1 MLTFLLIMAVVA
13 LAIAPLI
20 HFLPSKRQ
28 RTVTGLREYAAVHGL
43 FVEFRHAPT
52 RVTLSA
58 PTRAAISAPIR
69 DVIYYGKRL
78 PTSRSGTVESAAW
91 TKDQEGWRSVG
102 RRLPAPAPLEELC
115 VGVIAASVDQFS
127 CGVYWRETEGEEGVE
142 QIRQI
147 LERWCELL
155 MQ

>member
-1 MLTFLLIMAVVA
+1 MLTFLLIMFVVA

-28 RTVTGLREYAAVHGL
+28 RTVAGLREYAAVHGL
-43 FVEFRHAPT
+43 FVEFRHAPA
-52 RVTLSA
+52 RVAVSA
-58 PTRAAISAPIR
+58 PVR

-78 PTSRSGTVESAAW
+78 PTSRAGTVESAAW
-91 TKDQEGWRSVG
+91 TQGQEGWRSVG
-102 RRLPAPAPLEELC
+102 RRLPAPAPLEELS
-115 VGVIAASVDQFS
+115 VGIIAASVDQFS

>member
-1 MLTFLLIMAVVA
+1 MLTFLLIMVVIAVAV
-13 LAIAPLI
+13 APLI
-20 HFLPSKRQ
+20 HLIPSERQ
-28 RTVTGLREYAAVHGL
+28 RTVAGLREYAAVHGL
-43 FVEFRHAPT
+43 FVEFRRAPS
-52 RVTLSA
+52 RIEV
-58 PTRAAISAPIR
+58 SAPIR

-78 PTSRSGTVESAAW
+78 PSSRVSTIESAAW
-91 TKDQEGWRSVG
+91 TKEQDGWRSVG
-102 RRLPAPAPLEELC
+102 RRLPAPALLEDLSA
-115 VGVIAASVDQFS
+115 GIIAASVDQFS